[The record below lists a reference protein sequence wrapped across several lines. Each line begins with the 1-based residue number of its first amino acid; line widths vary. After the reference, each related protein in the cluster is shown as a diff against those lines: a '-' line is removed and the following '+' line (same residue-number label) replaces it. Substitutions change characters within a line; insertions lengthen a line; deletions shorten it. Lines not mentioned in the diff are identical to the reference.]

1 MKKNLLL
8 ALLICMALPATAL
21 DPLRAYRV
29 QPPKGCV
36 DKDVTKDEL
45 ALPDL
50 IQIGVC
56 TNPSLSAQYMG
67 VKSTEATLGTAR
79 SEYLPSIVLTGN
91 ANIAGERV
99 EHGNYTQTEPYSG
112 KVQASWLLFDF
123 GGRSARTTATRE
135 YLQAANFNYNAY
147 LQKLILSV
155 QTAYLNLLAAKES
168 LTSAKATSETYKQ
181 SYNEAQKRYKLGMVS
196 LSDNLQ
202 AKTQYE
208 QALLAVVQAENSV
221 QQFLGAL
228 AVLINLTPNTQL
240 KVEQPNFDKQYTQ
253 IETDD
258 IHKLFEEAL
267 ANRPEIHAQ
276 QSAER
281 AAKAN
286 LKNAKAKM
294 LPSISAV
301 AAAAYNDNWKHS
313 ALYKTDNSAGLT
325 LSWPLFTGFADS
337 YAKEAAS
344 YAYEQEQQNTR
355 NIELQVQNEVWSSY
369 QHYKTALRS
378 YEISQTVLESAEENE
393 RVAFRYYKVGKGDIL
408 NLLTAVAQLADAR
421 QNKITAFYNLLLSKA
436 NLYRSIGKY

>member
-1 MKKNLLL
+1 MKRNLLL
-8 ALLICMALPATAL
+8 ALLICMALPATAF

-79 SEYLPSIVLTGN
+79 SEYLPTIVLTGN

-99 EHGNYTQTEPYSG
+99 EHGSYTQAEPYSG

-135 YLQAANFNYNAY
+135 YLQAADFNYNAY
-147 LQKLILSV
+147 LQKLVLSV
-155 QTAYLNLLAAKES
+155 QTAYLNLMAAKES
-168 LTSAKATSETYKQ
+168 LTSAKATAETYKQ

-208 QALLAVVQAENSV
+208 QALLAVVQAENNV

-228 AVLINLTPNTQL
+228 AVLINLTPNT
-240 KVEQPNFDKQYTQ
+240 
-253 IETDD
+253 
-258 IHKLFEEAL
+258 HKLFEEAL
-267 ANRPEIHAQ
+267 ANRPEFHAQ

-301 AAAAYNDNWKHS
+301 AAASYNDNWKHS

-325 LSWPLFTGFADS
+325 LSWPIFTGFADS
-337 YAKEAAS
+337 YAKQSAS

-355 NIELQVQNEVWSSY
+355 NIQLQIQNEVWSSY
-369 QHYKTALRS
+369 QQYKTALRS

-421 QNKITAFYNLLLSKA
+421 QTKITAFYNLLLSKA